1 LQINPATND
10 IAVLPNP
17 NNGDFTLRGTLG
29 TSTDQEVTVE
39 ITDLLGQVIYSTKF
53 MAINGDIN
61 ERLSVKNNLA
71 NGMYLINLRSGTVS
85 NVFHVVIEQ

>member
-1 LQINPATND
+1 
-10 IAVLPNP
+10 
-17 NNGDFTLRGTLG
+17 
-29 TSTDQEVTVE
+29 
-39 ITDLLGQVIYSTKF
+39 